1 MADYFSERDKSNISK
16 LRKLINELPEFCGQ
30 FFVGVSNVTSPLTR
44 LNYARD
50 YLVFFKF
57 LTTNVRVFK
66 NIEVIDFSI
75 DDLNKVKQE
84 HIELFLDY
92 ITLYTN
98 DENEVR
104 TNSEDG
110 KTRKLA
116 SLRHL
121 FSYLYNKNLL
131 SENVSQKVAMPKKH
145 NKEIIRLEK
154 DEMQNFLETVEDG
167 VGLSPREKKYH
178 EITRLRDI
186 AIITLLLGTG
196 IRVSECVGLDINHID
211 FDNHSFVVTRKG
223 GNRTILYLPDEVYDA
238 LIEYLPSRLAIETET
253 SALFLSLQNN
263 RIGVRT
269 VQMLVKKFASA
280 STPLKKITP
289 HKLRS
294 TFGTNLYRETKDIY
308 IVAAVL
314 GHSDVNTTKK
324 HYAAIDDDIKRSA
337 ASVVKLHKNDD
348 DDDEN

>member
-1 MADYFSERDKSNISK
+1 MADYFSERDRINIGK
-16 LRKLINELPEFCGQ
+16 LRNLIDQLPEFCGQ
-30 FFVGVSNVTSPLTR
+30 FFVGISNVTSPLTR

-50 YLVFFKF
+50 YLVFFKY
-57 LTTNVRVFK
+57 LTTNVRLFK
-66 NIEVIDFSI
+66 NTTVYDFSI

-84 HIELFLDY
+84 HIEIFLDH

-98 DENEVR
+98 EDNETR

-131 SENVSQKVAMPKKH
+131 SENVSAKVSMPKKH

-178 EITRLRDI
+178 EITKLRDI

-196 IRVSECVGLDINHID
+196 IRVSECVGLDINHLD
-211 FDNHSFVVTRKG
+211 LDNRSFVVTRKG
-223 GNRTILYLPDEVYDA
+223 GNRTILYMPDEVYDA
-238 LIEYLPSRLAIETET
+238 IIDYLPSRLATDAPT
-253 SALFLSLQNN
+253 NALFLSLQNN
-263 RIGVRT
+263 RIGVRS
-269 VQMLVKKFASA
+269 VQLLVKKFASA

-308 IVAAVL
+308 VVAAVL

-337 ASVVKLHKNDD
+337 ASVVKLHKK
-348 DDDEN
+348 DEENE